1 MGKEGYEKLEAEIL
15 KEKAEALGRTEERLE
30 SSLKA
35 LKEVGATINLLEEEL
50 RKMTVP
56 LRSTFELE
64 VQKNALKERI
74 KDEIKKFNA
83 FREQAL
89 RYRHYLIIQRE
100 AVGFRKHPDF
110 DRLYPIPP
118 RRKDINPNN
127 A

>member
-15 KEKAEALGRTEERLE
+15 KEKAEALGRTEERLQ

-50 RKMTVP
+50 WKMTVP

-64 VQKNALKERI
+64 VQKNALRERI
-74 KDEIKKFNA
+74 KEETKKFNTL
-83 FREQAL
+83 REQAL

-100 AVGFRKHPDF
+100 AVGFRKHPDL
-110 DRLYPIPP
+110 DTLYPIPP
-118 RRKDINPNN
+118 RQEIKSPKP
-127 A
+127 